1 MAAKLNAKII
11 SSLEKCFHDE
21 ALSDHPR
28 LKKASM
34 LRNERYSFQLAM
46 QLQDR
51 TCKDK
56 KEVYLRVK
64 SALAAYL
71 EVKLVREV
79 PSMFPCYG
87 DARRREYLRRTPGL
101 YPDLLEPLAEGRE
114 IPLVPGQLR
123 SLWFTIEPHVGMPT
137 GEQKI
142 ELELL
147 DENSMLLARE
157 TLALTVIGMDL
168 PAQGL
173 TFTQWF
179 HCDCLAVYYGAHV
192 FSERHWEIIENF
204 LRTAR
209 RYGMNMVLTPVFTPP
224 LDTAVGAER
233 PTVQLVDVTV
243 EGGKYRFGF
252 EKLDRWVHLC
262 LRLGFEQFEI
272 SHFFTQWGAAHAP
285 KIVARAEGRTKR
297 IFGWETEAAGEA
309 YASFLHAFLDALIP
323 HLKELGI
330 DSRCRFHISDEPSED
345 SLGNYQAAKR
355 IVEERLKGYPIM
367 DALSSYEF
375 YRQGVSECPIPSN
388 DHIEPFLEHSV
399 PHLWTYYCCGQ
410 SNGVSNRFLS
420 MPSVNNRIIGT
431 QFYKYGI
438 EGFLHWGYNFYF
450 SQLSRHAVNPFLVTD
465 GDYMVPSGDAFSVYP
480 APDGTAWESLRLVVF
495 HEALQDQ
502 RALELCESLYGRAF
516 VMRLLEGGLRGRI
529 TFSSYPRRAA
539 FLLRLRE
546 RVNAAI
552 AARQENAEV

>member
-1 MAAKLNAKII
+1 
-11 SSLEKCFHDE
+11 
-21 ALSDHPR
+21 
-28 LKKASM
+28 
-34 LRNERYSFQLAM
+34 
-46 QLQDR
+46 
-51 TCKDK
+51 
-56 KEVYLRVK
+56 
-64 SALAAYL
+64 
-71 EVKLVREV
+71 
-79 PSMFPCYG
+79 MFPCYG

-272 SHFFTQWGAAHAP
+272 SHFFTQWGAAHAR
-285 KIVARAEGRTKR
+285 K
-297 IFGWETEAAGEA
+297 
-309 YASFLHAFLDALIP
+309 
-323 HLKELGI
+323 
-330 DSRCRFHISDEPSED
+330 
-345 SLGNYQAAKR
+345 
-355 IVEERLKGYPIM
+355 
-367 DALSSYEF
+367 
-375 YRQGVSECPIPSN
+375 
-388 DHIEPFLEHSV
+388 
-399 PHLWTYYCCGQ
+399 
-410 SNGVSNRFLS
+410 
-420 MPSVNNRIIGT
+420 
-431 QFYKYGI
+431 
-438 EGFLHWGYNFYF
+438 
-450 SQLSRHAVNPFLVTD
+450 
-465 GDYMVPSGDAFSVYP
+465 
-480 APDGTAWESLRLVVF
+480 
-495 HEALQDQ
+495 
-502 RALELCESLYGRAF
+502 
-516 VMRLLEGGLRGRI
+516 
-529 TFSSYPRRAA
+529 
-539 FLLRLRE
+539 
-546 RVNAAI
+546 
-552 AARQENAEV
+552 